1 MKISIE
7 SYGCSNSHAESE
19 IMAGLLKKAGYSIT
33 ERGADLS
40 VIVTCFVKK
49 PTEQKMLHRIKE
61 LSKKPLV
68 IAGCMPEGL
77 HDKLAEQF
85 PKSSLLSTHQTTRVV
100 DAVSKTLDGK
110 RVDYTGPYMEEK
122 LCLPRVRKNP
132 LVGII
137 PISSGCNSSCSY
149 CCVRLAKGSLRSYS
163 YDDIIK
169 DIKLSLKDGCREI
182 WLTAQD
188 TASYGMDGKGS
199 LPKLLTGVSELKGDF
214 FTRSG

>member
-1 MKISIE
+1 MKVSVE

-85 PKSSLLSTHQTTRVV
+85 PKSSLLSTHQITRVA
-100 DAVSKTLDGK
+100 DAVEKTLHGK
-110 RVDYTGPYMEEK
+110 RVDYTGPYIEEK

-132 LVGII
+132 LIGIV

-149 CCVRLAKGSLRSYS
+149 CCVRLAKGNLRSYS

-199 LPKLLTGVSELKGDF
+199 LP
-214 FTRSG
+214 